1 MTDYIFVN
9 IALVSVLPMLLV
21 YKICMEKFNDAII
34 EDASPNSRSILTKFG
49 FANGFIGL
57 IGVLFMIPALKFKAG
72 QGSFDMLPV
81 VYTII
86 IWCISILYVIKKTK
100 SISQN
105 KGSRTVRMLNV
116 LTLLI
121 TSIFSI
127 IAVICIVL

>member
-34 EDASPNSRSILTKFG
+34 EDATPKSRSILTKFG

-57 IGVLFMIPALKFKAG
+57 ISVLFMIPALKFKAG
-72 QGSFDMLPV
+72 QGSFDMLAI

-86 IWCISILYVIKKTK
+86 IWCISIIYVIRKTK
-100 SISQN
+100 GLSQN

-116 LTLLI
+116 LTLLV
-121 TSIFSI
+121 TSVFSI